1 MLEAGTSR
9 ESGGETWFLAA
20 EPDVV
25 LSLCSRYESHLFS
38 QEQEPL
44 VARGKHAELPT
55 DYISGSPARPVFPS
69 LLSCGR
75 ALKSP

>member
-9 ESGGETWFLAA
+9 ESGDETWFLAA

-25 LSLCSRYESHLFS
+25 LREPSLLSGAGAPGG
-38 QEQEPL
+38 QGQ
-44 VARGKHAELPT
+44 ARRTP
-55 DYISGSPARPVFPS
+55 SGSPARPVFPS